1 MNRVY
6 IDLVPSKRVYSG
18 IETEGA
24 DIFRYFNKKDI
35 KQYLS
40 LFDGERIPFSENN
53 LFALMSITDHI
64 KELGIIV
71 FGEKKVDFPK
81 GVNGNFLGYDVSG
94 DSMHLSPLY
103 TAFFGNDGGQYFQ
116 DLQSKLSCGV
126 NEYGL
131 FDSIESAIELI
142 GLVNAAKDDNVFET
156 DGQLKPVYIYKVC

>member
-1 MNRVY
+1 MNRAY
-6 IDLVPSKRVYSG
+6 IDLVSSKREYRG
-18 IETEGA
+18 IETEGE
-24 DIFRYFNKKDI
+24 DLLRCFGKKDL
-35 KQYLS
+35 KLYLS
-40 LFDGERIPFSENN
+40 LFDGEDIPFSESN
-53 LFALMSITDHI
+53 LLALMRLNADIKDHD
-64 KELGIIV
+64 LSV
-71 FGEKKVDFPK
+71 FADDRVVFPES
-81 GVNGNFLGYDVSG
+81 VNAEFLGYDISG